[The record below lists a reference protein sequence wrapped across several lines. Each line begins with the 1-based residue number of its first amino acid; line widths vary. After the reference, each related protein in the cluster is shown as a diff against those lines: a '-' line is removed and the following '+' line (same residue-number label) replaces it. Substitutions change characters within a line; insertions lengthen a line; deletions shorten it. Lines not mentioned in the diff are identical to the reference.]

1 MKDFSV
7 ETKLTARE
15 QREKTERILKK
26 VASSSA
32 LMMFATGLSGCFRD
46 EGGSSGTSFTGSV
59 FDGPLKSA
67 KVFIDAN
74 NNGLLDENEDWT
86 LTSSDGSYSLSTSTT
101 GNLAVVTT
109 ADTVDTSSGAIV
121 AGLTLTAP
129 SGSSIISPATTV
141 VEAILD
147 AYK

>member
-1 MKDFSV
+1 MKDFAT
-7 ETKLTARE
+7 EEKLTVRE
-15 QREKTERILKK
+15 QREKTERILKR

-46 EGGSSGTSFTGSV
+46 EGGSSSSGTSFTGSV

-101 GNLAVVTT
+101 GNLAVKNHAYGIQFHIEVDENTIFKWSKVPELKTT
-109 ADTVDTSSGAIV
+109 
-121 AGLTLTAP
+121 L
-129 SGSSIISPATTV
+129 
-141 VEAILD
+141 E
-147 AYK
+147 KN